1 MGQVSTAEVR
11 ATYKQRDAWWTVLL
25 VDPIAGRLLRL
36 VARFAWITPTRLT
49 IAAFLLG
56 LGAAACFREATA
68 GWLVAGALLYH
79 ASFITD
85 CVDGKLARLRGT
97 GSIVGSWLDFL
108 LDRVRVIIC
117 TVALFGGQYLR
128 TGDAAYLLVAIGVA
142 FLALFIYLNG
152 AETDRAKAK
161 MTAPAPGRGGAP
173 ALSGGASALGRG
185 ASAPNGKAPALNGY
199 PMPPAVGRLRDFL
212 HRHRIRLNLVSGV
225 EFEMA
230 VFVVAPLA
238 AAAFGSGAIMW
249 VTGVAAGLL
258 IAFEL
263 ALIGR
268 FWLTARSYDL
278 RMADGPL
285 PAPRAG
291 QREVGDRLRHRV

>member
-1 MGQVSTAEVR
+1 MGRVSTAQVQ

-25 VDPIAGRLLRL
+25 VDPIAGRLVRILSGVSWL
-36 VARFAWITPTRLT
+36 TPTRLT
-49 IAAFLLG
+49 GFAFLLG
-56 LGAAACFREATA
+56 LGAAASFREATA
-68 GWLVAGALLYH
+68 GWLVVGALLYH
-79 ASFITD
+79 ASFATD
-85 CVDGKLARLRGT
+85 CMDGKLARLRGT
-97 GSIVGSWLDFL
+97 GSMVGSWLDFL

-117 TVALFGGQYLR
+117 TVALFGGQYLH
-128 TGDAAYLLVAIGVA
+128 TGDAAYLLVATGVA

-161 MTAPAPGRGGAP
+161 MTGPAAGPGGAQ
-173 ALSGGASALGRG
+173 AS
-185 ASAPNGKAPALNGY
+185 LNGY
-199 PMPPAVGRLRDFL
+199 RLPPAVGQLSGFL

-230 VFVVAPLA
+230 VFVVAPLF

-263 ALIGR
+263 ALIAR

-278 RMADGPL
+278 RMAGRPL
-285 PAPRAG
+285 PAPRA
-291 QREVGDRLRHRV
+291 DRSGVDGRVHHPA